1 MGIPTSSLINLPSD
15 FLANVW
21 GITSNTFTSI
31 VPLVVLGV
39 AFPVALIL
47 GKYAKNLVVGGRR
60 RYR

>member
-1 MGIPTSSLINLPSD
+1 MNIPTSSLITLPSD

-21 GITSNTFTSI
+21 GIAGNTFTSI
-31 VPLVVLGV
+31 APLIVLGV

-47 GKYAKNLVVGGRR
+47 GKYAKNLVVGRR